1 MIVYHDYCNIVVFTH
16 GLNLIMFIIL
26 TRPIKYNTAGRLAL
40 KLVEKNASSSKYK
53 PMVISIC
60 HNAILFHSEPL
71 QSTAQAFHKGYKAGQ
86 QLGDFLSERLN
97 LLMSITMNYLAGQ
110 NLRAVQATIKDYVE
124 SQKNKNL

>member
-40 KLVEKNASSSKYK
+40 KLVDENASSSKYK